1 MSPWPALN
9 SAHRRNVFSRA
20 KSLSAMQ
27 LTHCEL
33 SVDRESASSCHVWF
47 PSSCRLPN
55 APPFSSSDRSR
66 FGNPRRVRVF
76 FSLPITFSSPETDP
90 LSDPDPRSSDSAEK
104 FVEVVVSVG
113 VLPRCFVVSLAAD
126 DAGVGVREM
135 FVSRPAVQ
143 PVEAPSPANA
153 AENPPRLRM
162 KDIQGMPGTAGGLAL
177 RLSQFVFAVAA
188 LGVME
193 STSNFGFVTVFCNLF
208 HILQLSDRSSHYAEP
223 VEHVT
228 SFSGYICSSSQT
240 LLAESPSSVY
250 IYHWGWGK
258 EIAQIIST
266 LTFSAA
272 CASAGITIL
281 LRGNGSICSHEHCTS
296 FETAIA
302 IAFISWFVIC
312 PSFLL
317 NFWSLASS

>member
-1 MSPWPALN
+1 MSPWPALD

-66 FGNPRRVRVF
+66 FGNPRPVRVF

-193 STSNFGFVTVFCNLF
+193 STSNFGFVTVFC
-208 HILQLSDRSSHYAEP
+208 HYAEP

-240 LLAESPSSVY
+240 LLAESPSS
-250 IYHWGWGK
+250 
-258 EIAQIIST
+258 IIST

-281 LRGNGSICSHEHCTS
+281 LRGNDSICSHEHCTS

>member
-1 MSPWPALN
+1 MSPWPALD

-66 FGNPRRVRVF
+66 FGNPRPVRVF

-193 STSNFGFVTVFCNLF
+193 STSNFGFVTVFC
-208 HILQLSDRSSHYAEP
+208 HYAEP
-223 VEHVT
+223 VEH
-228 SFSGYICSSSQT
+228 
-240 LLAESPSSVY
+240 
-250 IYHWGWGK
+250 
-258 EIAQIIST
+258 IIST

-281 LRGNGSICSHEHCTS
+281 LRGNDSICSHEHCTS